1 MATKFSSGMRV
12 LLIGGCGFVGSHVAD
27 EFLAQGWEVMIL
39 GNSPE
44 KFRDPSPYVT
54 YIHGRAGDRMLLD
67 AAMAQ
72 SIDCVVHLASST
84 VPSTS
89 NSNTGFDV
97 RSNLVE
103 ALELLECCVKHKVRK
118 LVLASSGGTV
128 YGIPK
133 QLPITEDDPT
143 NPICSYGIVKL
154 ALEKYLQLYHRLHG
168 LEYVVLRISNP
179 YGPRQDPKHVQGVV
193 SVFAGKLLENQ
204 PVTIWGT
211 GQAVRDFI
219 HVQDLSRLFY
229 AAAVSRV
236 TGVFNASSG
245 VGVSIN
251 ELLAIMI
258 AQFGVQAQVT
268 RVASRACD
276 VPATVLSCRRAK
288 SVFGWEPQISIE
300 RGIQGVGAWLLRD
313 VLRQQ
318 PPIQVPT
325 VADEVTDSRLEAH
338 TATNVVDMPKPLQD
352 IALPSFISGVA

>member
-1 MATKFSSGMRV
+1 MITKSFSGARV

-27 EFLAQGWEVMIL
+27 EFLAQGWGVVIL

-44 KFRDPSPYVT
+44 KFRAPSPHVT
-54 YIHGRAGDRMLLD
+54 YIRGRTGDRKLLD
-67 AAMAQ
+67 ATMSQ

-89 NSNTGFDV
+89 NSDTGFDV

-133 QLPITEDDPT
+133 HLPITEDDPT

-179 YGPRQDPKHVQGVV
+179 YGPRQDPKHIQGVV
-193 SVFAGKLLENQ
+193 SVFAGQLLENK
-204 PVTIWGT
+204 PITIWGT
-211 GQAVRDFI
+211 GQAVRDFV
-219 HVQDLSRLFY
+219 HVEDLSRLFY

-268 RVASRACD
+268 RLASRPCD
-276 VPATVLSCRRAK
+276 VPATVLSCQKAK
-288 SVFGWEPQISIE
+288 SVFGWEPRISIE
-300 RGIQGVGAWLLRD
+300 RGIQGVGTWLLQD
-313 VLRQQ
+313 VLRPQS
-318 PPIQVPT
+318 PVEAAVFTNEPMK
-325 VADEVTDSRLEAH
+325 ARSEVHA
-338 TATNVVDMPKPLQD
+338 ANNVVDMPAPLPD
-352 IALPSFISGVA
+352 IGLPIFISGVA